1 MQILRNDWSVSK
13 WQAIMSPS
21 LSHNFLGARTARSE
35 GRILCGPPLVTLSTS
50 FTLSFS
56 LFVSLALATE
66 RYHTHFNRC
75 FSCCDG
81 YLVGQKTCC
90 VGQKWDRPVNILVAD
105 LGFSFHL
112 CSEYRMIFPVTD
124 AAGTWVWPPSESRPT
139 VKMHISGPICF
150 RTRCLDVR
158 SSLIM
163 KRVHYPRFRLVKKH
177 LDSVFQPI
185 LI

>member
-1 MQILRNDWSVSK
+1 
-13 WQAIMSPS
+13 MSPS

-56 LFVSLALATE
+56 LFVPLALATV

-90 VGQKWDRPVNILVAD
+90 VGQKWDRPVNLLVAD

-112 CSEYRMIFPVTD
+112 CSAYRMIFPVTD
-124 AAGTWVWPPSESRPT
+124 AAGGQNAY
-139 VKMHISGPICF
+139 I
-150 RTRCLDVR
+150 
-158 SSLIM
+158 
-163 KRVHYPRFRLVKKH
+163 
-177 LDSVFQPI
+177 
-185 LI
+185 